1 MKLSI
6 NSTIVLALCF
16 GVSAISADSNL
27 RGESRLLA
35 APSRGED
42 RLLDSKKGKKD
53 PPLQRGRQLMDKEGK
68 GKSGKTA
75 KRGRELKKEKTPS
88 KSKKSDKGVHN

>member
-53 PPLQRGRQLMDKEGK
+53 PPLNKRGRQLMDKEGK
-68 GKSGKTA
+68 SGKSA

>member
-42 RLLDSKKGKKD
+42 RLLDSKKGKKETEK
-53 PPLQRGRQLMDKEGK
+53 RGRQLMEDKEK
-68 GKSGKTA
+68 EGKSGKTA

>member
-53 PPLQRGRQLMDKEGK
+53 PPLNRGRQLMMDKE

>member
-68 GKSGKTA
+68 SGKSA